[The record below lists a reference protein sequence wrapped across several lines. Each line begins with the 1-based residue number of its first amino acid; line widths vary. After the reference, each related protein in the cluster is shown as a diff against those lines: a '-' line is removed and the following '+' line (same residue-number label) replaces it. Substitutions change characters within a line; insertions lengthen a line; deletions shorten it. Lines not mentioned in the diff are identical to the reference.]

1 MPSVAQR
8 TGEATAPPQDKESR
22 RWLKP
27 RVPAD
32 QLGRLAPP
40 RPKPRRLGKATGAWR
55 RARTLLWSWW
65 LWLLAAAGLLY
76 RDQPIWAAVLTA
88 IAVALYHAVP
98 EFHRVIYA
106 LDTHLDPQSSEFRI
120 SMEGATGMPLLA
132 GNAVRIYNDGDSFY
146 PAMLEAIEQAQSS
159 ITMEQ
164 YIFWDGRVGRRFA
177 DAMAERSQAGVAVKI
192 LVDAIG
198 SSTIGESILRTLEQ
212 AGCQLAWFRPI
223 HWYTL
228 DRANRRTHRKSLIID
243 GRTAFTGGAGI
254 ADVWLVAPASGRG
267 WRDVQIGVEGPAA
280 LVLQSGFA
288 LNWLLTTGELI
299 SGETYFPPPVAAGAA
314 PACDIDVQTILSSPG
329 SGASAAGI
337 MVLIAMQSA
346 RHSLSIANP
355 YFIPDPRVIAMLAE
369 ACARGV
375 HVRIML
381 SGERCDSWWARQNS
395 VRLYGPLLQAG
406 VELYEYQTAFL
417 HQKTMVVDGAWATV
431 GTTNLDNRSF
441 SLNEEANVCFH
452 HPELVA
458 ELEQIFRDDLAAC
471 RRITWKQ
478 WRHRGAW
485 QRVSELTASILEDQ
499 V

>member
-1 MPSVAQR
+1 MPSGVQSR
-8 TGEATAPPQDKESR
+8 EEATAPPQDKESR

-27 RVPAD
+27 RVTGD
-32 QLGRLAPP
+32 QLDRLAPP
-40 RPKPRRLGKATGAWR
+40 RPQPRRLGAATGVWR

-65 LWLLAAAGLLY
+65 LWLLAAAVVWYWNL
-76 RDQPIWAAVLTA
+76 PIWAAALTA

-98 EFHRVIYA
+98 ESHRAIYA
-106 LDTHLDPQSSEFRI
+106 LNTRLDPRSGEFRV

-132 GNAVRIYNDGDSFY
+132 GNALHIYNDGDSFY
-146 PAMLEAIEQAQSS
+146 PAMLEAIERAEIS

-164 YIFWDGRVGRRFA
+164 YIFWDGQVGRRFA
-177 DAMAERSQAGVAVKI
+177 DAFAERSRAGVTVKL

-198 SSTIGESILRTLEQ
+198 SSTIGETILRTLEK
-212 AGCQLAWFRPI
+212 AGCQLAWYRPI

-228 DRANRRTHRKSLIID
+228 DRANRRTHRKSLIVD
-243 GRTAFTGGAGI
+243 GQTAFTGGAGL
-254 ADVWLVAPASGRG
+254 ADVWLGESAAGRG
-267 WRDVQIGVEGPAA
+267 WRDVQVQVDGPAA
-280 LVLQSGFA
+280 LMLQSGFA

-299 SGETYFPPPVAAGAA
+299 SGALYFQPPVTAGTV
-314 PACDIDVQTILSSPG
+314 DIQTILSSPG

-346 RHSLSIANP
+346 RRSLSIANP

-369 ACARGV
+369 AGARGV
-375 HVRIML
+375 RVRLML
-381 SGERCDSWWARQNS
+381 SGSRCDSWWARQNS
-395 VRLYGPLLQAG
+395 VRLYGRLLQAG
-406 VELYEYQTAFL
+406 VEIYEYQAAFL

-452 HPELVA
+452 DPQLVA
-458 ELEQIFRDDLAAC
+458 GLDQIFLDDLSHC
-471 RRITWKQ
+471 RRITWEE
-478 WRHRGAW
+478 WCHRGLW
-485 QRVSELTASILEDQ
+485 QRSREVAASILEDQ